1 MNANLTT
8 TVRKPF
14 SSNRATDRAQ
24 AFADSDGVVR
34 VYDDVAGYYTTCHSL
49 TATQEARVRRLAT
62 RPE

>member
-1 MNANLTT
+1 MKTT

-14 SSNRATDRAQ
+14 SSSRANETAQ
-24 AFADSDGVVR
+24 AFADADGVW
-34 VYDDVAGYYTTCHSL
+34 VYDDVAGYFTTCHSL